1 MSAES
6 MSADSMS
13 ADSTSKMQ
21 KFNDAL
27 DRCAMHLKDDNQP
40 TDERIALLEAKNH
53 QLLEKLTTAV
63 IQSVELWAV
72 IKQLQAETTM
82 LSAENERLYALKNQ
96 CSVCLEHKRLKV
108 CVPCGHVCVCN
119 ACGEKV
125 RECPI
130 CRGYIRECIHIF
142 YS

>member
-6 MSADSMS
+6 MSADS
-13 ADSTSKMQ
+13 TSKLQ
-21 KFNDAL
+21 RFNDAL
-27 DRCAMHLKDDNQP
+27 DLCAMHFKDDNQP

-53 QLLEKLTTAV
+53 QLLEKLTALV
-63 IQSVELWAV
+63 IQTVDLWAV

-96 CSVCLEHKRLKV
+96 CSVCLEHKRLMV
-108 CVPCGHVCVCN
+108 CVPCGHLCICEECKSRVT
-119 ACGEKV
+119 K
-125 RECPI
+125 CPI
-130 CRGYIRECIHIF
+130 CREDIRECIHIF